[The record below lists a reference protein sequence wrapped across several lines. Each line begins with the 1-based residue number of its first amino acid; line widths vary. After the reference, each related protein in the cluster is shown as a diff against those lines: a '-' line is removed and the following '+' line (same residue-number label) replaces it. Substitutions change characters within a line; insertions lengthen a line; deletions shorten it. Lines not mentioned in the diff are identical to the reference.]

1 MRCTT
6 GAGDAFMASLAQ
18 SYLDGADTE
27 QSLRLATAAAACAV
41 ECTETVNSAITG
53 ESVLERA
60 KLCRTEHFD
69 L

>member
-1 MRCTT
+1 MIKKIRKILMNMLIISL
-6 GAGDAFMASLAQ
+6 GAAI
-18 SYLDGADTE
+18 
-27 QSLRLATAAAACAV
+27 AACAV